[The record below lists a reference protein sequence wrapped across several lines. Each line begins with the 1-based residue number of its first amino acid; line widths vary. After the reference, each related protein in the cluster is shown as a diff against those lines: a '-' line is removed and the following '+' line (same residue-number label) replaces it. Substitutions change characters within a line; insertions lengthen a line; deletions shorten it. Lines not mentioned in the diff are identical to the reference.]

1 MPDIRVGIAQPEQF
15 PEANACLTE
24 AVTEDPVISYLFED
38 AERRPLLL
46 SAFFANRFA
55 SLSDNDRL
63 MVPIGDDEKFAAA
76 FWESPEKRFESDS
89 SYSAAIAAAVSLL
102 GEQWMVNRLINLNV
116 MFEAKPETP
125 HWYLAYVG
133 TRPEARG
140 NGLASTLIESVTE
153 ICDKEKIPAYLE
165 SSNPEN
171 VSLYERHGF
180 RVTGEVAIKDGP
192 TVPLMWREPFF
203 E

>member
-24 AVTEDPVISYLFED
+24 AFMEDPVISYLFED

-133 TRPEARG
+133 TGLKRAVTVWRPLLLNQLRKFVTKRKY
-140 NGLASTLIESVTE
+140 LPTL
-153 ICDKEKIPAYLE
+153 
-165 SSNPEN
+165 NPVILKMFHFMKGTDF
-171 VSLYERHGF
+171 VSQVR
-180 RVTGEVAIKDGP
+180 
-192 TVPLMWREPFF
+192 
-203 E
+203 